1 MSIIY
6 NLLIKLINTYIFLSS
21 FFNEK
26 SKKIQKGRKNTF
38 KYVDENINTSKKNIL
53 IHVSS
58 VGEFEQ
64 AKPIIDKLKSF
75 KEFKIIVSHFSS
87 SLEEI
92 LKDDKTIDFSFYLP
106 SDIKSHMDLLIKKI
120 NPLIIIIIKYEFW
133 KNLILA
139 SNEKKIPI
147 ISVSTILRKKQFYL
161 PFYSSYLLDI
171 LKKFD
176 LILVQNRESVKILK
190 NKKINNVKMVGDTR
204 FDRVLKIY
212 NESKNYPLVEQFKKN
227 KKIVIIG
234 SSWKSDIDILK
245 KEILRDFTETKYI
258 IAPHEISDENI
269 KYIEN
274 TFINDTIKYSELP
287 QKIIKKRILI
297 IDNFGL
303 LSSLYKYSDVA
314 YIGGGFRGALHN
326 TLEAAVWDVPIIYG
340 NHRNNRKFN
349 EVLILEKN
357 KIGFPI
363 RSGNEF
369 KLLINR
375 IVKYGDIGKGG
386 NKLIKNFSGATNKI
400 SNEILRLIK

>member
-21 FFNEK
+21 FLNDK

-38 KYVDENINTSKKNIL
+38 KYIDGNINTSNKNIL

-106 SDIKSHMDLLIKKI
+106 SDVKSHMDLLIKKI
-120 NPLIIIIIKYEFW
+120 NPLIVIIIKYEFW

-147 ISVSTILRKKQFYL
+147 ISVSTILRKEQFYL

-340 NHRNNRKFN
+340 NHRNNKKFN

-386 NKLIKNFSGATNKI
+386 NKLIKNFSGATSKI

>member
-21 FFNEK
+21 FLNEK

-75 KEFKIIVSHFSS
+75 KEFQIIVSHFSS

-106 SDIKSHMDLLIKKI
+106 SDVKSHMDLLIKKI

-133 KNLILA
+133 KNLILT

-212 NESKNYPLVEQFKKN
+212 KESKNYPLVEQFKKN

-326 TLEAAVWDVPIIYG
+326 TLEAAVWDIPIIYG

-386 NKLIKNFSGATNKI
+386 NKLIKNFSGATSKI

>member
-21 FFNEK
+21 FLNEK

-106 SDIKSHMDLLIKKI
+106 SDVKSHMDLLIKKI

-363 RSGNEF
+363 RNGNEF

-386 NKLIKNFSGATNKI
+386 NKLIKNFSGASSKI

>member
-21 FFNEK
+21 FLNEK

-106 SDIKSHMDLLIKKI
+106 SDVKSHMDLLIKKI

-133 KNLILA
+133 KNLILT

-176 LILVQNRESVKILK
+176 LILVQNIESVKILK

-212 NESKNYPLVEQFKKN
+212 KESKNYPLVEQFKKN

-386 NKLIKNFSGATNKI
+386 NKLIKNFSGATSKI

>member
-21 FFNEK
+21 FLNEK

-147 ISVSTILRKKQFYL
+147 ISVSTILRKEQFYL

-340 NHRNNRKFN
+340 NHRNNKKFN

>member
-21 FFNEK
+21 FLNEK

-106 SDIKSHMDLLIKKI
+106 SDTKSHMDLLIKKI

-133 KNLILA
+133 RNLILA
-139 SNEKKIPI
+139 SNENKIPI
-147 ISVSTILRKKQFYL
+147 ISVSTILRKEQFYL
-161 PFYSSYLLDI
+161 PFYSSYLIDI

-176 LILVQNRESVKILK
+176 LLLVQNRESVKILK

-326 TLEAAVWDVPIIYG
+326 TLEAAVWDIPIIYG
-340 NHRNNRKFN
+340 NHRNNKKFN

-363 RSGNEF
+363 TSGNEF

-375 IVKYGDIGKGG
+375 IIKYGDIGKGG
-386 NKLIKNFSGATNKI
+386 NKLIKNLSGATVRI

>member
-1 MSIIY
+1 MNIIY
-6 NLLIKLINTYIFLSS
+6 NLLIKFINTYIFISS
-21 FFNEK
+21 FLNEK
-26 SKKIQKGRKNTF
+26 SRKIQKGRKNTF
-38 KYVDENINTSKKNIL
+38 KYINENINISKKNIL

-64 AKPIIDKLKSF
+64 AKPIIEKLKSF
-75 KEFKIIVSHFSS
+75 KEFKIVISHFSS
-87 SLEEI
+87 SLEDI
-92 LKDDKTIDFSFYLP
+92 LKHDNTIDFSFYLP
-106 SDIKSHMDLLIKKI
+106 SDTKSHMDLLIKKI

-133 KNLILA
+133 RNLILA
-139 SNEKKIPI
+139 SNENKIPI
-147 ISVSTILRKKQFYL
+147 ISVSTILRKEQFYL
-161 PFYSSYLLDI
+161 PFYSSYLIDI

-176 LILVQNRESVKILK
+176 LLLVQNRESVEILK
-190 NKKINNVKMVGDTR
+190 NKKINHVKKVGDTR

-227 KKIVIIG
+227 KKVVIIG

-258 IAPHEISDENI
+258 IAPHEINNENI

-326 TLEAAVWDVPIIYG
+326 TLEAAVWDIPIIYG
-340 NHRNNRKFN
+340 SHRNNKKFN

-363 RSGNEF
+363 TSGNEF

-386 NKLIKNFSGATNKI
+386 NKLIKNLSGATIRI